1 MPIQEYLLSNFAM
14 IFELIGLLLILFISA
29 HISQKLK
36 IYTRIAVGLLFFSIL
51 VAMLEGWT
59 QTFDHLTLW
68 RPILTAFKYSTY
80 PLILV
85 VLIMLISQLIKPL
98 SKKWIPILLIPEIIT
113 VPFYFSSQW
122 TGLVFRYSETNH
134 WSAGPLR
141 YMPYVVFIIYL
152 IVFVVLNIIYLKYYS
167 AKNRFI
173 AIYITLVSMAMVIFY
188 LIIGRTDDYNPIFTA
203 SLVFYFLFIYIHMAN
218 IDSLT
223 GLLNR
228 QSYYQALNDEKNKIS
243 YVVSVDMNNLKEI
256 NDNYGH
262 AAGDEALIVITEVLK
277 AHVGNNGT
285 VYRVGGDEFMILFIG
300 VNEEDVVTR
309 IEKMKDELSKTRF
322 TCAFG
327 YAKNDSRITIDEA
340 IKESDKQM
348 YLDKARTKRK
358 KK

>member
-1 MPIQEYLLSNFAM
+1 
-14 IFELIGLLLILFISA
+14 
-29 HISQKLK
+29 
-36 IYTRIAVGLLFFSIL
+36 
-51 VAMLEGWT
+51 
-59 QTFDHLTLW
+59 
-68 RPILTAFKYSTY
+68 
-80 PLILV
+80 
-85 VLIMLISQLIKPL
+85 
-98 SKKWIPILLIPEIIT
+98 
-113 VPFYFSSQW
+113 
-122 TGLVFRYSETNH
+122 
-134 WSAGPLR
+134 
-141 YMPYVVFIIYL
+141 
-152 IVFVVLNIIYLKYYS
+152 
-167 AKNRFI
+167 
-173 AIYITLVSMAMVIFY
+173 
-188 LIIGRTDDYNPIFTA
+188 
-203 SLVFYFLFIYIHMAN
+203 MAN